1 MREVEFRT
9 IDRLFIKMSINDK
22 MWVIFLLFLVAL
34 TSVAGSRYFNEIQQ
48 FEQQAISAS
57 EAKLLVSLM
66 LNQTALQKLTAY
78 RNRTA

>member
-34 TSVAGSRYFNEIQQ
+34 TSVAGSPIP
-48 FEQQAISAS
+48 
-57 EAKLLVSLM
+57 K
-66 LNQTALQKLTAY
+66 
-78 RNRTA
+78 